1 MAGPG
6 GAARDAVLV
15 VEDIY
20 TFYGLS
26 QVLFGVS
33 LEVGR
38 GECVCLLGRN
48 GVGKTTTMR
57 SIIGLT
63 PPRRGRVM
71 WKGRDVAGRAPYQ
84 IARAGIG
91 FIPEDRR
98 IFADLTV
105 WENLDVAS
113 RGGQNGGWSV
123 ERVFDLFP
131 KLRELVGRQGGFLS
145 GGEQQMLTIARTL
158 MGNPELLLLD
168 EPSEGL
174 APLVVE
180 HLKEQIARLKREGLT
195 ILLAEQNVGFSLDLA
210 DRVYV
215 LEKGAIRFQGSAREF
230 RDNDAIRQQYLAL

>member
-1 MAGPG
+1 MTATP
-6 GAARDAVLV
+6 VLA

-33 LEVGR
+33 LEVGP

-57 SIIGLT
+57 SIMGLT
-63 PPRRGRVM
+63 PPRRGRVV
-71 WKGRDVAGRAPYQ
+71 WKGRDISGQAPYQ
-84 IARAGIG
+84 VAQAGIG
-91 FIPEDRR
+91 FVPEDRR
-98 IFADLTV
+98 IFADLTA

-113 RGGQNGGWSV
+113 RSRRGGGWTV
-123 ERVFDLFP
+123 ERVIDLFP
-131 KLRELVGRQGGFLS
+131 KLGELLDRQGGFLS

-180 HLKEQIARLKREGLT
+180 HLKEQIGRLKSQGLT

-215 LEKGAIRFQGSAREF
+215 LEKGQIRYHGTAREF
-230 RDNDAIRQQYLAL
+230 REDESIRHQYLAL